1 MDFSKAFDFVDRN
14 TLFKILRHYG
24 IPLKITDAITAMY
37 NKSSNRVRLGNHLSK
52 SLSINTGV
60 LQGDTIASFLFI
72 IVVDYILRQ
81 TDDSQGLKTHGE
93 NPEENLPDLYFAN
106 DIVLLDETDIAAA
119 EHYDNLQISA
129 SQVGLRFNKDKTKI
143 MHINY
148 YREATPQKTL
158 EGLESVEDFKYLGA
172 RITLSFSDFRQRR
185 GIAWS
190 NFWKLHTIW
199 RSNS

>member
-1 MDFSKAFDFVDRN
+1 MVRVQIEFVLVIISANPCPSIQVFFKEIQLPHFYLSLWLTTFSDK
-14 TLFKILRHYG
+14 
-24 IPLKITDAITAMY
+24 
-37 NKSSNRVRLGNHLSK
+37 
-52 SLSINTGV
+52 
-60 LQGDTIASFLFI
+60 
-72 IVVDYILRQ
+72 